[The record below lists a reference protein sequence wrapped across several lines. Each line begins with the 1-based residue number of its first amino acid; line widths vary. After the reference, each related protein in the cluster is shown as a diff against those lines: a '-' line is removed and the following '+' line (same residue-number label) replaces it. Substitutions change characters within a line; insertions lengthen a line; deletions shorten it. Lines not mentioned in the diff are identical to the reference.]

1 MSVLVPVGYLTVLQ
15 AAEMLL
21 PPLYAGR
28 VDSPNVI
35 SLRQTG
41 LDVADGSAKD
51 DAVAQLW
58 KAVDD
63 GTVTPMVIAGRQR
76 RVIKIDP
83 HLTKIPIL
91 RHPRGRGF
99 TYLRPSH
106 PEFSAFAAYFGKDL
120 SNVTVVFPEP
130 EIRAL
135 ARKLMRSRRADQDH
149 RAVRVDPPAK
159 SLSSLPF
166 DT

>member
-1 MSVLVPVGYLTVLQ
+1 MPALVPVGYLTVLQ

-28 VDSPNVI
+28 ADSPNVI

-135 ARKLMRSRRADQDH
+135 ARKLMRSRRARSRSQG
-149 RAVRVDPPAK
+149 RQGRPSRQEFIEP
-159 SLSSLPF
+159 PF